1 MAVFQCRTNADNTIG
16 FRNNVFAAYNN
27 NKRKT
32 NNVLIDKLAK
42 KLYSDNRKERMLYC
56 ILK

>member
-1 MAVFQCRTNADNTIG
+1 MAVFQLRTNEDDTIG
-16 FRNNVFAAYNN
+16 FRNNVFTACNN
-27 NKRKT
+27 NKRKI